1 MKLLSQLTILAVMVI
16 TLNACSNDF
25 LDGGETENVFPIGE
39 SSIYISPEW
48 GEKEY
53 WFSFPVSQSSE
64 FIIEETP
71 DWLQIENM
79 TGNLTFTSTQWLE
92 PVGRSRGTIR
102 AKATHNPDF
111 AKVGIYLDYM
121 VVKTSNT
128 RYRIPASYI
137 SEGLPEVQVNT
148 THAINYSSTSSLSL
162 RIANTGEGVLIWD
175 VVSMPEW
182 LKVDTANLAI
192 NRVVVPRYSH
202 YNIPLKFN
210 HNADV
215 SSNDYVGDI
224 VLSTNDKENPLVT
237 VHVTADLGNPM
248 FNMSTEYKSKI
259 DFSTN
264 LTNIYFSIYNHGYGL
279 LSWRFVDLP
288 EWLSIFTTS
297 GTLYSYNS
305 YQLTVKCD
313 RSMLEPGQNSATIKL
328 KTNDPNNREIS
339 ILVTATAN

>member
-1 MKLLSQLTILAVMVI
+1 MKLLSQLTILATMVI
-16 TLNACSNDF
+16 ILNACSNDF
-25 LDGGETENVFPIGE
+25 LDEVPTEPALPIGE
-39 SSIYISPEW
+39 SAIYISPEW
-48 GEKEY
+48 DEDVY
-53 WFSFPVSQSSE
+53 WFSCPIAQNAE
-64 FIIEETP
+64 FSIEETP

-79 TGNLTFTSTQWLE
+79 TGNLTYTSAHWSE
-92 PVGRSRGTIR
+92 PTIRSIGTIR
-102 AKATHNPDF
+102 AKATVNPEF
-111 AKVGIYLDYM
+111 AEVGIYINYM
-121 VVKTSNT
+121 TVKANNKS
-128 RYRIPASYI
+128 YRVPVYYI
-137 SEGLPEVQVNT
+137 SEGLPEIQVSRT
-148 THAINYSSTSSLSL
+148 LAINYNSTSSLS
-162 RIANTGEGVLIWD
+162 INISNSGEGVLLWD

-182 LKVDTANLAI
+182 LMVDTANLVM
-192 NRVVVPRYSH
+192 NGVVVPRYSH

-210 HNADV
+210 YNADV
-215 SSNDYVGDI
+215 SSNDYIGDI

-297 GTLYSYNS
+297 GILYSYNS

-313 RSMLEPGQNSATIKL
+313 RSMLELGQNSATIKL

-339 ILVTATAN
+339 ILVTATGN